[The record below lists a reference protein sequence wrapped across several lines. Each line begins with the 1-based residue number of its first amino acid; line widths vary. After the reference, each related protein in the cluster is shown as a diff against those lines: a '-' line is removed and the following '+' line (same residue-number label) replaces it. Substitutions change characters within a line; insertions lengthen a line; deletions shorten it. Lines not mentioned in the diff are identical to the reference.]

1 MFSSILIAL
10 HVFANL
16 LWIGSI
22 LVVAWMLQTG
32 TDPLEARLAAKLYRT
47 FSAPAFGVSFLSA
60 VVVLVMHPSDYMKA
74 HWFHG
79 KLTLALVVIAL
90 HHVIGARAK
99 KVANGSMQ
107 TGAPSGILGGALGF
121 CALGVVAL
129 AILKGALVH

>member
-1 MFSSILIAL
+1 MFSATLVAL

-22 LVVAWMLQTG
+22 LVVAWMLQTA
-32 TDPLEARLAAKLYRT
+32 TDPIESRLAAKLYRT
-47 FSAPAFGVSFLSA
+47 FSAPAFGISFLSA
-60 VVVLVMHPSDYMKA
+60 VTVLLMHPSDYMKA

-107 TGAPSGILGGALGF
+107 TGAPSGILGAVLGC

-129 AILKGALVH
+129 AVLKGALVR

>member
-1 MFSSILIAL
+1 
-10 HVFANL
+10 
-16 LWIGSI
+16 
-22 LVVAWMLQTG
+22 
-32 TDPLEARLAAKLYRT
+32 
-47 FSAPAFGVSFLSA
+47 
-60 VVVLVMHPSDYMKA
+60 VVLLMHPSDYMKA